1 MTHKDSEI
9 KKEYLIQLQ
18 SLLKA
23 IEVSDKEQTL
33 SHLAEINKLVLDRMC
48 K

>member
-9 KKEYLIQLQ
+9 KKEYLLRLQ
-18 SLLKA
+18 SLLKS

>member
-9 KKEYLIQLQ
+9 KKEYFIQLQ
-18 SLLKA
+18 RLLKS
-23 IEVSDKEQTL
+23 IEVSDKEQTV
-33 SHLAEINKLVLDRMC
+33 SHLAELNKIVLDRMC